1 MSEDNDDG
9 FDITEELEVGD
20 LSTQTGNDVIDPA
33 PKVRFEVRRAS
44 VRPYQ
49 KQDETT
55 WRKKFLSLDLVVT
68 SDGING
74 EGKYANKHFFQD
86 ELLLANVSD
95 FPELDTDH
103 YKTKARFGFKT
114 FLKAMG
120 YDPAAPPRINDEFL
134 SSITGREVIADIT
147 KREIQTPPAEQG
159 GKWIGTGEF
168 RNEIRNYRSAE

>member
-33 PKVRFEVRRAS
+33 SKVRFEVRRAS

-49 KQDETT
+49 KQDEDT

-68 SDGING
+68 SDGVNG

-86 ELLLANVSD
+86 ELLVANVD
-95 FPELDTDH
+95 AFPELNTDH
-103 YKTKARFGFKT
+103 YKQKARFGLKT

-120 YDPAAPPRINDEFL
+120 YDPAAPPRINDDFL
-134 SSITGREVIADIT
+134 TEITGREVIADIT
-147 KREIQTPPAEQG
+147 RREIQTAPTEPG

-168 RNEIRNYRSAE
+168 KNEVRNYRAAE